1 MILFRTAMRNFG
13 KDPVMNVI
21 GFVQLLAVFLVTT
34 VMVSTISIRYRTY
47 DNIKSILGSK
57 GFYAKFDDFEG
68 AKKPGSGMYENMI
81 YSVDELNSYTR
92 ADAVYAVQGAAVSG
106 YLEKPDVNISF
117 SAALFYDDELLTR
130 CKPVLKSGRWIS
142 KNSDKLEIVVSEH
155 DQLKW
160 KVGET
165 YSLEIA
171 QVNSPRVV
179 IEAEIVGIVEN
190 SADIFGYNR
199 DRVGNGDTFR
209 FLYNTHNSHNI
220 GAGHLDRPTIISSSE
235 ALARLYPE
243 VNAHI
248 ISAFFIYDDDK
259 DAWFI
264 KEKSRLAGEL
274 SAYVI
279 DDIKYLNENSKV
291 YLREELLTQM
301 PVIVILLILLVI
313 SAISVSAIAARR
325 RLKDYAKYYVLGLQ
339 WKQCALVSFFQALV
353 TVAAALVVSA
363 AALFV
368 VDFTPLSDVITV
380 IVDMRLILALS
391 GILLLYLVFS
401 MIMPLIMLNSATP
414 KQLLTTE

>member
-1 MILFRTAMRNFG
+1 MILFKTAMRNFR

-47 DNIKSILGSK
+47 DSIKSILGSK
-57 GFYAKFDDFEG
+57 GFYVKFDDLEG
-68 AKKPGSGMYENMI
+68 AKKPGSRSYEDTFF
-81 YSVDELNSYTR
+81 SVDDMNAYTN
-92 ADAVYAVQGAAVSG
+92 ADSVVAVQGAIVAN
-106 YLEKPDVNISF
+106 YLEKPDVHVSF
-117 SAALFYDDELLTR
+117 PTMLFYADELLKR
-130 CKPVLKSGRWIS
+130 CKPVLKSGRWIA
-142 KNSDKLEIVVSEH
+142 KNADKLEIVVAEH
-155 DQLKW
+155 DQLNW

-165 YSLEIA
+165 YSLELF
-171 QVNSPRVV
+171 QGGWFRV

-199 DRVGNGDTFR
+199 ARDGNGDTYR
-209 FLYNTHNSHNI
+209 FLYDTHNSHNVRE
-220 GAGHLDRPTIISSSE
+220 GEPDRPTIISSSE

-243 VNAHI
+243 VEAHI
-248 ISAFFIYDDDK
+248 TAAFFIYDDDTS
-259 DAWFI
+259 DEFI
-264 KEKSRLAGEL
+264 KEKARLAGQL
-274 SAYVI
+274 NAFVV
-279 DDIKYLNENSKV
+279 DDLNALNENSKV
-291 YLREELLTQM
+291 YLREELFTLM

-339 WKQCALVSFFQALV
+339 WKQCALVSFFQALT
-353 TVAAALVVSA
+353 TVAAALIVSA

-368 VDFTPLSDVITV
+368 IGFTPLSEVITV